1 MNLQAPD
8 GAPWFLH
15 AGAALLL
22 VTHIGGGATGIVS
35 GGVAMVAR
43 KGGRLHRRAGKVF
56 FGGMLAMTGVG
67 ATVAP
72 FLPEAQWTNTLAAVF
87 TLYLVLTGWQAARR
101 RDGEVGQLERWMVF
115 MPVGV
120 LAAIA
125 AASLMGVGKGDPTF
139 GAIYGFAAFAL
150 VGIAGDLN
158 LLRQGGLSGPSRT
171 ARHIWRISLAL
182 FVAAGSY
189 FLGQPKFVPEILKTT
204 GLNFVL
210 PLAVV
215 VLMVFWLVRVRL
227 PRRRKPSPQPVA
239 A

>member
-1 MNLQAPD
+1 MNLMAPD
-8 GAPWFLH
+8 GAPWFLQ

-35 GGVAMVAR
+35 GSVAMVAR
-43 KGGRLHRRAGKVF
+43 KGGRLHRTAGKVF

-87 TLYLVLTGWQAARR
+87 TLYLVLTGWQTARR
-101 RDGEVGQLERWMVF
+101 RDGEVGRLERWTVL

-120 LAAIA
+120 TAAVAAAILTGA
-125 AASLMGVGKGDPTF
+125 GKGDGTF
-139 GAIYGFAAFAL
+139 GVVYGFAALSLLA
-150 VGIAGDLN
+150 IAGDLN

-182 FVAAGSY
+182 FVATGSY

-204 GLNFVL
+204 GLNFAP
-210 PLAVV
+210 PLAV
-215 VLMVFWLVRVRL
+215 LALLVFWLIRVRL
-227 PRRRKPSPQPVA
+227 PRRRKPSQQPVA

>member
-1 MNLQAPD
+1 MNLMAPD
-8 GAPWFLH
+8 GAPWFLQ

-35 GGVAMVAR
+35 GGVAMAAR
-43 KGGRLHRRAGKVF
+43 KGGRLHRTAGKVF
-56 FGGMLAMTGVG
+56 FAGMLAMTGVG

-87 TLYLVLTGWQAARR
+87 TLYLVLTGWQTARR
-101 RDGEVGQLERWMVF
+101 RDGEVGSLERWTLL
-115 MPVGV
+115 MPVAV
-120 LAAIA
+120 IA
-125 AASLMGVGKGDPTF
+125 AVVAAMLTGAGKGDATF
-139 GAIYGFAAFAL
+139 GAVYAFAAL
-150 VGIAGDLN
+150 SLLGLAGDLN

-182 FVAAGSY
+182 AVAAGSY

-204 GLNFVL
+204 GLNVVP
-210 PLAVV
+210 PLAV
-215 VLMVFWLVRVRL
+215 LALLVFWLVRVRL
-227 PRRRKPSPQPVA
+227 PRRRKPASQPVA